1 MKKTIIFLFLIKKE
15 IMAFTFHISDST
27 NPKVQAFMEY
37 VKSLDF
43 VKVIED
49 DTTPYP
55 SLTDEQIIERVL
67 ITRKEIQEGQL
78 ISQNELV
85 EKIKK
90 W

>member
-1 MKKTIIFLFLIKKE
+1 LVKKE
-15 IMAFTFHISDST
+15 TMAFTFHINDSN

-49 DTTPYP
+49 DSTAYP
-55 SLTDEQIIERVL
+55 SLSDEQIIERVL
-67 ITRKEIQEGQL
+67 ITRKEIQEDQL

>member
-1 MKKTIIFLFLIKKE
+1 
-15 IMAFTFHISDST
+15 MAFTLHINDTS
-27 NPKVQAFMEY
+27 NPKVLAFMEY

-49 DTTPYP
+49 ENSTYP
-55 SLTDEQIIERVL
+55 TLSDEEIIERVL
-67 ITRKEIQEGQL
+67 VTRQEIKEGKL
-78 ISQNELV
+78 ISHNNLV

>member
-1 MKKTIIFLFLIKKE
+1 MIKKE
-15 IMAFTFHISDST
+15 NMAFTLHINDST
-27 NPKVQAFMEY
+27 NPKVLAFMEY

-49 DTTPYP
+49 EISTYP
-55 SLTDEQIIERVL
+55 SMSDKEIIDRVL
-67 ITRKEIQEGQL
+67 VTRQEIQDGKL
-78 ISQNELV
+78 ISQEELV

>member
-1 MKKTIIFLFLIKKE
+1 
-15 IMAFTFHISDST
+15 MAFTFHINDSN
-27 NPKVQAFMEY
+27 NPKVIAFMEY

-49 DTTPYP
+49 DTTTFPT
-55 SLTDEQIIERVL
+55 LTDEEIIERVL
-67 ITRKEIQEGQL
+67 VTRQEIQDGKL
-78 ISQNELV
+78 ISQEELA

>member
-1 MKKTIIFLFLIKKE
+1 
-15 IMAFTFHISDST
+15 MAFTFHINDSN
-27 NPKVQAFMEY
+27 NPKVLAFMEY

-49 DTTPYP
+49 DTTTFPT
-55 SLTDEQIIERVL
+55 LTDEEIIERVL
-67 ITRKEIQEGQL
+67 VTRQEIKDGKL
-78 ISQNELV
+78 ISQEQLA

>member
-1 MKKTIIFLFLIKKE
+1 LKKTIIFLFLIKKE
-15 IMAFTFHISDST
+15 IMAFTFHINDSN
-27 NPKVQAFMEY
+27 NPKVIAFMEY

-49 DTTPYP
+49 DTTTFPT
-55 SLTDEQIIERVL
+55 LTDEEIIERVL
-67 ITRKEIQEGQL
+67 VTRQEIQDGKL
-78 ISQNELV
+78 ISQEELA

>member
-1 MKKTIIFLFLIKKE
+1 
-15 IMAFTFHISDST
+15 
-27 NPKVQAFMEY
+27 MEY